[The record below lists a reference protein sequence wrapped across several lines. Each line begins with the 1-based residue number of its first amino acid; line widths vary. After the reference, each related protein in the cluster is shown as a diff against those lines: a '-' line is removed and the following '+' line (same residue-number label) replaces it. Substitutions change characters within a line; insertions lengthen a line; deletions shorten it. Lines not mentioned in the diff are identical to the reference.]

1 MRHQQKSGGKIAL
14 NLGKKLFLKIGG
26 EVSPLESFETMI
38 LKLKFSFF

>member
-26 EVSPLESFETMI
+26 EVPPPGIFRNYDT
-38 LKLKFSFF
+38 